1 MEYRVVGIRR
11 NMEFDTKDGGKMSG
25 AKVYMTCK
33 DDRVDGCMT
42 DSFFVNIQ
50 VDRNIRLPAM
60 CVRHSLPPTVL
71 KVTHNHA
78 KSNYSC

>member
-25 AKVYMTCK
+25 AKVFMTCK

-42 DSFFVNIQ
+42 DSFFISTESKCYANVAALRPDTDVEVYFNRYGK
-50 VDRNIRLPAM
+50 VDAIVALN
-60 CVRHSLPPTVL
+60 
-71 KVTHNHA
+71 
-78 KSNYSC
+78 